1 MGGRLPRER
10 ILMSFPTWMSQRSA
24 PEVTR
29 AVVERRQQQEE
40 EEVEYL
46 SPAEIYEEYNYP
58 YYGYGYGW
66 NRYGPYGPGG
76 FNHPFYAPYAGYAP
90 QGFGGYGD
98 PYGAYPGRYGYGYP
112 GYLQEPEAE
121 EDKEDKEDKA
131 DDEAAA
137 EDQAYNDRYD
147 VRRYGYNRFGI
158 PGPYGYGYGYGY
170 GYDYGYYGGYY
181 GAPWGYGYPHPAA
194 SYRHPGPYPLGYK
207 LSDDERAPKALTP
220 QESLHQQAYD
230 FQPDISGSYPTW
242 ARY

>member
-1 MGGRLPRER
+1 MGPRER

-98 PYGAYPGRYGYGYP
+98 PYGAYPG
-112 GYLQEPEAE
+112 
-121 EDKEDKEDKA
+121 
-131 DDEAAA
+131 
-137 EDQAYNDRYD
+137 
-147 VRRYGYNRFGI
+147 
-158 PGPYGYGYGYGY
+158 PYGYGYGYGY